1 MRNMFA
7 IAKVAFAAI
16 MASIIQTTTVDADD
30 EFNKP
35 PIMEFYLKAAF
46 GRSDYLIKPVQPYS
60 IEFICSMKVNKYC
73 EKFASE
79 VVSFIPTDVA
89 PTFVKGSSGKSLVDL
104 YVFAT
109 ARDKLE
115 NPINISVDPKWQRA
129 VYDDGQCAVYQ
140 FLEDY
145 EVKRIIVA
153 ATLDL
158 GDRLSRACIVTEML
172 RASGISFKQKF
183 NQYSK
188 ALTAMTDADFENA
201 LQSNRDTLKL
211 HWSPTTQPGM
221 DRKTVLSII
230 K

>member
-1 MRNMFA
+1 MRSMFTL
-7 IAKVAFAAI
+7 AKVAFAAI
-16 MASIIQTTTVDADD
+16 MASTIHTTTVDADD

-35 PIMEFYLKAAF
+35 PILEFYAKAAF

-60 IEFICSMKVNKYC
+60 VEFICSMKANKYC

-79 VVSFIPTDVA
+79 VVPYIPTDVA
-89 PTFVKGSSGKSLVDL
+89 PIFVKGSTGKSLVDL

-115 NPINISVDPKWQRA
+115 NPIDINVDPKWQRA
-129 VYDDGQCAVYQ
+129 TYDDGQCAVHQ
-140 FLEDY
+140 FLDGY

-153 ATLDL
+153 TTLDL
-158 GDRLSRACIVTEML
+158 GDRLSRACVVTEML

-188 ALTAMTDADFENA
+188 ALTAMTDAEFENA
-201 LQSNRDTLKL
+201 LQSNRDTIKL
-211 HWSPTTQPGM
+211 QWSPKTKPGM